1 MTDIKQAIA
10 LARAFSQDIQASL
23 TPRQFQEVLDR
34 NAAEANN
41 GVCHTHDFMD
51 ANMPMSDAFVALTGH
66 EVDGNDD
73 ADVDLWNAAWDI
85 AKAAKFFCA

>member
-10 LARAFSQDIQASL
+10 LARAFSEDIQASL
-23 TPRQFQEVLDR
+23 TPREFQEVLDR
-34 NAAEANN
+34 NAAETNE
-41 GVCHTHDFMD
+41 GVCHTHDFLD
-51 ANMPMSDAFVALTGH
+51 ANMAMSDAFVALTGH